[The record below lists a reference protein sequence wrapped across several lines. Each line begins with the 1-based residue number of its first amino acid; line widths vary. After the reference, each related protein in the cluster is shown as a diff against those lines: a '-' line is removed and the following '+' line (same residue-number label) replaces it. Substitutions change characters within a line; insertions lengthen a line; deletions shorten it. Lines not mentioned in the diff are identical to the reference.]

1 MSNNHQPLLRV
12 SDLHV
17 QFKVKPEGGWIWQ
30 KPDILSAVNGV
41 SFELNAGET
50 LGVVGESGC
59 GKSTLARA
67 IIGLVKAHSGNIV
80 WQGEELTGLSV
91 KKMRLKRKDIQM
103 IFQDPLASLNP
114 RMTIGD
120 IIAEPLETF
129 HPELSKDQVVNE
141 VRAMMKKVGLLP
153 NKF

>member
-50 LGVVGESGC
+50 LGVVL
-59 GKSTLARA
+59 KHADDATKARA
-67 IIGLVKAHSGNIV
+67 HL
-80 WQGEELTGLSV
+80 ELGPS
-91 KKMRLKRKDIQM
+91 
-103 IFQDPLASLNP
+103 
-114 RMTIGD
+114 
-120 IIAEPLETF
+120 
-129 HPELSKDQVVNE
+129 
-141 VRAMMKKVGLLP
+141 
-153 NKF
+153 